1 MDKENN
7 EIDIKQVVEKLS
19 SLTDEDR
26 NKYISYL
33 EQVLKG
39 RNLKP
44 FDELTFID
52 GYIFGKVMLNK
63 EICTCFLESVLNIK
77 IERIEYIELEKVIN
91 ETFASKSVRL
101 DVYAK
106 DDKGTVY
113 NIEMQVSPKG
123 KLSLGKRMRYYQ
135 VMIDTV
141 MLKKGKENDY
151 SKLKKSIIIFICP
164 FKLFDAKRQI
174 YTFNN
179 YCKENKRIKLK
190 DETTKIFITTKGQ
203 KSEKLNLNLEALID
217 YINGGAPDNLFVKKI
232 EKEIK
237 DIKSQEKERVNYM
250 LSSLTYTDALREGK
264 YIGERQ
270 GKRIGDAQRI
280 VNDIKSLIRTFN
292 FSTEKAMKGLEI
304 PIEQQGLYYQL
315 VNDPV
320 FYEKYFADES
330 NFYDPSDYIDEDFE
344 ENEEDYYDDEE

>member
-1 MDKENN
+1 
-7 EIDIKQVVEKLS
+7 
-19 SLTDEDR
+19 
-26 NKYISYL
+26 
-33 EQVLKG
+33 
-39 RNLKP
+39 
-44 FDELTFID
+44 
-52 GYIFGKVMLNK
+52 
-63 EICTCFLESVLNIK
+63 
-77 IERIEYIELEKVIN
+77 
-91 ETFASKSVRL
+91 
-101 DVYAK
+101 
-106 DDKGTVY
+106 
-113 NIEMQVSPKG
+113 MQVSPKG

-151 SKLKKSIIIFICP
+151 SKLKKSVIIFICP
-164 FKLFDAKRQI
+164 FKLFDGKRQI

-203 KSEKLNLNLEALID
+203 KSEKLNLNIEALID
-217 YINGGAPDNLFVKKI
+217 YINGGDPDNLFVKKI

-237 DIKSQEKERVNYM
+237 EIKSQEKERINYM

-304 PIEQQGLYYQL
+304 PLEQQGLYYQL

-344 ENEEDYYDDEE
+344 ENEEDYYDEE